1 MTPSSDDE
9 GDQQID
15 DKKLSTVDEA
25 NLISM
30 VSAWFNVVN
39 LILNKD
45 KPSSDNKQPYLHMQ
59 ETIKTTLKK
68 TFKYYGSDKLSVSP
82 FANKCQ
88 NLEYIAQVL
97 TGLIWLSKGDIIGC
111 EPLAQKMGGFPGD
124 AKSL

>member
-1 MTPSSDDE
+1 
-9 GDQQID
+9 
-15 DKKLSTVDEA
+15 
-25 NLISM
+25 M

-39 LILNKD
+39 LILKKD
-45 KPSSDNKQPYLHMQ
+45 KPSSGNTQPYLHMQ

-68 TFKYYGSDKLSVSP
+68 TFKYYGSEKLMASP

>member
-1 MTPSSDDE
+1 
-9 GDQQID
+9 
-15 DKKLSTVDEA
+15 
-25 NLISM
+25 M

-45 KPSSDNKQPYLHMQ
+45 KPSSDNKQPYLHML

-68 TFKYYGSDKLSVSP
+68 TFKYYGSADKLAVSP
-82 FANKCQ
+82 FASKCQ